1 MSICN
6 KFFFTKRGNITKVFK
21 DNYKLF
27 RDYELN
33 CLLNDNRKFISGLIF
48 PNFIGRDFNE
58 IIDYICYFINNKD
71 NLYYLQCNINQDN
84 INKDNMK
91 YKEIYLF
98 KKKNYNY
105 FHFYINILKEKGI
118 NITGIINK
126 NFGDLIE
133 NESIKYI
140 KNKFINNNL
149 NYCINSLRHLIYDNI
164 YKEYKNTIFKN
175 KEVKNFKEMY
185 NIIENSKQ
193 FENKIKKIDK
203 IAKIL
208 KKNIDTEIKS
218 NLKVLREKKVDL
230 FNRESV
236 YFKKIPNNISF
247 YLQYLPEYFNKSYVK
262 KELIKKLKENKIKYK
277 L

>member
-33 CLLNDNRKFISGLIF
+33 CLLNDKRKFVYNLIF

-58 IIDYICYFINNKD
+58 ILDYICYFINNKD
-71 NLYYLQCNINQDN
+71 NLYYLNDENIANNLKYNN
-84 INKDNMK
+84 I
-91 YKEIYLF
+91 ILF
-98 KKKNYNY
+98 KKKNFKY
-105 FHFYINILKEKGI
+105 FVIYLSILTEKDI
-118 NITGIINK
+118 NITEIIKK
-126 NFGDLIE
+126 NFGDIIDE
-133 NESIKYI
+133 KRQIF
-140 KNKFINNNL
+140 FIYNFFLNNNL
-149 NYCINSLRHLIYDNI
+149 NYCKNSLRHLIYDNI
-164 YKEYKNTIFKN
+164 YKEYKNTIFK
-175 KEVKNFKEMY
+175 KVKNFKELY
-185 NIIENSKQ
+185 YIIENSKQ
-193 FENKIKKIDK
+193 FKNKIKHIDK

-208 KKNIDTEIKS
+208 KKTIDTEIKS
-218 NLKVLREKKVDL
+218 NLKELHEKKIDL
-230 FNRESV
+230 FNEVSLCI
-236 YFKKIPNNISF
+236 KKIPNSISF